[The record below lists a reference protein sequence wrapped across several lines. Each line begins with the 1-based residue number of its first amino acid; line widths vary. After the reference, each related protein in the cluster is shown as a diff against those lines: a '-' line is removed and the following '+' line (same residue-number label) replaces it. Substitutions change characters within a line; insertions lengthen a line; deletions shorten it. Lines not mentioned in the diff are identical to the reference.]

1 MNLII
6 VNILIVVYII
16 SSLIY
21 LIQTCLYWYIHNEA
35 IECFC
40 CYQNHSCNKVISLG
54 SCMPDYLLYAL
65 EWKRVIQSPLANF
78 IDWNEKSSD
87 KRGTKNTEMKL
98 KGNPNFGGLRGWSLR
113 KGETGGY
120 GQNLNVFSLLL
131 YSPSSNW
138 ARPEDRENTDLIIMG
153 DQTNKPSIP
162 TVSQNVYRGY
172 TIVLLPFLIMV
183 DSSFSLTNWDQW
195 TRAFPW
201 WYLEK

>member
-1 MNLII
+1 
-6 VNILIVVYII
+6 
-16 SSLIY
+16 
-21 LIQTCLYWYIHNEA
+21 
-35 IECFC
+35 
-40 CYQNHSCNKVISLG
+40 
-54 SCMPDYLLYAL
+54 MPDYLLYTL

-87 KRGTKNTEMKL
+87 KRGKKNTEMKL
-98 KGNPNFGGLRGWSLR
+98 KGNPKFGELSGWSLR
-113 KGETGGY
+113 KGETGGC

-162 TVSQNVYRGY
+162 TVSHNVYRGY
-172 TIVLLPFLIMV
+172 SIVRLPFLVKV